1 MPRRQYRMYVKHSSS
16 FLRGLPVG
24 GQNAVGYG
32 QTDRVCCIQRRK
44 TIVLAQA
51 PSLEQSL
58 PANQGMSKSGTA
70 HEVPEQNSRY
80 SMVQA
85 PYDAMVGTF
94 SSHTALTSTASSSR
108 DCASLPFPGNFMSNT
123 WGCGIDSG
131 V

>member
-58 PANQGMSKSGTA
+58 PSNQGMSKSGTA
-70 HEVPEQNSRY
+70 HEVPE
-80 SMVQA
+80 
-85 PYDAMVGTF
+85 
-94 SSHTALTSTASSSR
+94 
-108 DCASLPFPGNFMSNT
+108 
-123 WGCGIDSG
+123 
-131 V
+131 